1 MILRINKTKNLT
13 SWSNLGW
20 NYLLQYNFEEFP
32 NEVACQVVFYWFAT
46 MFLHQ
51 RPVHVKIRLDH
62 HQKVLLK
69 ILLFFESMDWV
80 EFSNERLQDGA
91 LCQSWVK
98 ILDLV
103 TIRKRALN
111 LEQSE
116 QGLDQWCKES
126 GKLVWLA
133 SSGWPHH
140 YLAISFLIFSNLK
153 KNGFWTS
160 YFCFR
165 WLLLS
170 SSIYLNTSKGTKFDV
185 MNFLIRRT
193 FRNHFVLFTIAYASA
208 KAKNPPIFDPHPE
221 K

>member
-32 NEVACQVVFYWFAT
+32 NEVACQVFFYWFAT

-51 RPVHVKIRLDH
+51 RPVHAKIHWDH

-140 YLAISFLIFSNLK
+140 YLAISFLIFSNFK
-153 KNGFWTS
+153 KWILNF
-160 YFCFR
+160 
-165 WLLLS
+165 LLL
-170 SSIYLNTSKGTKFDV
+170 F
-185 MNFLIRRT
+185 
-193 FRNHFVLFTIAYASA
+193 
-208 KAKNPPIFDPHPE
+208 
-221 K
+221 